1 MALETLIYIVGL
13 VLTLG
18 ALGGL
23 GLLAVGELRIRT
35 LRRSRLAAAGTAPRM
50 VSGGGSAEPLVE
62 KSGGA
67 FTEQLLST
75 VRRLGQQSAVR
86 DPAAVSLLRSRL
98 MQAGFYN
105 REAPVIYLGVKAVSL
120 VIATGGVLLTLPAM
134 LGKKGGNLGAVAVA
148 VVVSLIAI
156 YGPEFVLKSRKA
168 NREREYSEGFPD
180 LLDLLVASVEAG
192 LSLDAAVTRVTEEL
206 ERRYPTLTV
215 HLRFLVLE
223 LRAGRSRKEAWSAF
237 ADRLGIDDAR
247 ALATMLRQA
256 EEMGTSLGETLSVFS
271 ADMRAKRMLRAEEK
285 ALGLSAK
292 LTVPLILFIFPALL
306 AALMLPAAARL
317 VHVFGKGAPGG

>member
-1 MALETLIYIVGL
+1 MPIETIIYIAGL

-23 GLLAVGELRIRT
+23 GWLAVGELRVRA
-35 LRRSRLAAAGTAPRM
+35 LRRSRLAGTGM
-50 VSGGGSAEPLVE
+50 SMGGPIRGEPMVE

-67 FTEQLLST
+67 LTEQLLAT

-86 DPAAVSLLRSRL
+86 DPAKVSLLRSRL
-98 MQAGFYN
+98 TQAGFYN
-105 REAPVIYLGVKAVSL
+105 REAPVIFLGIKAVAL
-120 VIATGGVLLTLPAM
+120 AIATVGVIMTLPM
-134 LGKKGGNLGAVAVA
+134 MMGHKGGNLGALSLAVG
-148 VVVSLIAI
+148 VSLAAL
-156 YGPEFVLKSRKA
+156 YGPDVVLKNRKTV
-168 NREREYSEGFPD
+168 REREYSEGFPD

-192 LSLDAAVTRVTEEL
+192 LSLDASVTRVTEEL
-206 ERRYPTLTV
+206 ARRYPNLTI

-223 LRAGRSRKEAWSAF
+223 LRAGRARKDAWSAF

-271 ADMRAKRMLRAEEK
+271 SDMRAKRMLRAEEK

-306 AALMLPAAARL
+306 GALMLPAIARL
-317 VHVFGKGAPGG
+317 VKVFSGGTPGG

>member
-1 MALETLIYIVGL
+1 MALETLLFAVGMA
-13 VLTLG
+13 LTLG

-23 GLLAVGELRIRT
+23 VWIIGGELRVRA
-35 LRRSRLAAAGTAPRM
+35 LRRGRLAGA
-50 VSGGGSAEPLVE
+50 GGGGLQPTVAPT
-62 KSGGA
+62 GGA
-67 FTEQLLST
+67 IADRLLSA
-75 VRRLGQQSAVR
+75 VRKLGQQSAVR
-86 DPAAVSLLRSRL
+86 DPGQVSLLRSRL

-105 REAPVIYLGVKAVSL
+105 REAPVVFLGVKAVAMAC
-120 VIATGGVLLTLPAM
+120 ATLAVVLTLPM
-134 LGKKGGNLGAVAVA
+134 LMGQKGGNMGALALAVG
-148 VVVSLIAI
+148 VSLAAL
-156 YGPEFVLKSRKA
+156 YGPDFVLKSRRTS
-168 NREREYSEGFPD
+168 REREYSDGFPD

-192 LSLDAAVTRVTEEL
+192 LSLDAAVTRVTDEL
-206 ERRYPTLTV
+206 ERRYPHLTI

-223 LRAGRSRKEAWSAF
+223 LRAGRSRKDAWSAF

-306 AALMLPAAARL
+306 GSLMLPAAARL
-317 VHVFGKGAPGG
+317 MKVFSANGIG